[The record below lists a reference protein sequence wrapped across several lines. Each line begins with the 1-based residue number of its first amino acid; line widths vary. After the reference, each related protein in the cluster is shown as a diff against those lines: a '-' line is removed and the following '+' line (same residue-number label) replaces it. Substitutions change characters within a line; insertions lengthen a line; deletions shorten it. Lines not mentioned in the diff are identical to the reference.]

1 LLIIGIM
8 IREKILYS
16 VGANGL
22 NYNGQLVE
30 LCVIGLFDTESA
42 NWSYYVCSLITAA
55 KGKMFTLD
63 MHKYELP
70 YSISNIQ
77 NYSRRFKTIET
88 GKEVINTF
96 RDKWE
101 TGSNEPKQEVRD
113 NKITDIL
120 KEEEK

>member
-1 LLIIGIM
+1 M
-8 IREKILYS
+8 IRERILYS

-22 NYNGQLVE
+22 TYKGQPVE

-42 NWSYYVCSLITAA
+42 NWSYYVCSLVPVNN
-55 KGKMFTLD
+55 GKVFTLD
-63 MHKYELP
+63 MHKYELQ

-77 NYSRRFKTIET
+77 NYSRKVKTIET

-113 NKITDIL
+113 SKITDIL
-120 KEEEK
+120 KEEKL

>member
-1 LLIIGIM
+1 M

-22 NYNGQLVE
+22 TYNGQLVE

-42 NWSYYVCSLITAA
+42 NWSYYVCSLITTT

-77 NYSRRFKTIET
+77 NYSRRFKTIEV